1 VRRLLKHKT
10 GDPLVTLFH
19 HALLR
24 HPANSAIHGLRD
36 VDRGAPNIES
46 LKAEHAGYVQ
56 ALEQL
61 GVSTTVLDADEAF
74 PDSMFVED
82 PALVFSTGAILLRPG
97 APSRF
102 GETQVIGRE
111 LASRFNPVL
120 VLKDGH
126 SDGGDVL
133 LTSDHVIIGLSART
147 NTQGAEALSAALAK
161 LGRQAKIVT
170 PPPGVL
176 HFKTACSLVSAKQV
190 LTTKQLIDGGDYFGD
205 LDVIEVPAGEEAA
218 ANALC
223 VNGTVLLADGFP
235 KTRAKL
241 EGLGLT
247 VKTLALDETMK
258 LDAGLSCMSLR
269 WA

>member
-1 VRRLLKHKT
+1 MSNN
-10 GDPLVTLFH
+10 DPTLFN

-24 HPANSAIHGLRD
+24 RPADSAVNGLRD
-36 VDRGAPNIES
+36 VDSGAPDIAI
-46 LKAEHAGYVQ
+46 LKQEHAAYAV
-56 ALEQL
+56 ALQEL
-61 GVSTTVLDADEAF
+61 GVSITILDADEAF

-82 PALVFSTGAILLRPG
+82 PALVFENGAILLRPG
-97 APSRF
+97 ASSRF
-102 GETQVIGRE
+102 GETQIIRPE
-111 LASRFNPVL
+111 LASRFDRLL
-120 VLKDGH
+120 VLDNGH
-126 SDGGDVL
+126 TDGGDIL
-133 LTSDHVIIGLSART
+133 LTAEEVIIGLSART
-147 NTQGAEALSAALAK
+147 NAEGAKGLSAALAL
-161 LGRQAKIVT
+161 LGRRSKIVT

-176 HFKTACSLVSAKQV
+176 HFKTACSLVSATQV
-190 LTTKQLIDGGDYFGD
+190 LATKQMIEGGDYFGN

-223 VNGTVLLADGFP
+223 VNGTVLLAHGFA
-235 KTRAKL
+235 KTRDKL